1 MKVLYRVL
9 TIKEILKELVPFYIK
24 VNLHLV
30 KRFVLDI
37 AKGYYFNYAKRRYT
51 TNDFS
56 NSLELKQELKPN
68 EAKNKNLLRAIRSIE
83 QIQINPNE
91 ILSFWRIVGN
101 PSKKNGFTES
111 RSLVNGKIVNTIGG
125 GLCQLSGLMYY
136 ISLIAQLEILERHN
150 HSIDIY
156 DEETRFT
163 PLGSD
168 ATVAYG
174 YKDLKIRNNLN
185 CPIKFN
191 FCIKDDTIKVMIM
204 HSSVIRPNV
213 IEFKEVV
220 SDGNTIEVITIIN
233 NKVCNNSIYKKR
245 FFDLDNYKSN
255 D

>member
-1 MKVLYRVL
+1 MKFSYHVLS
-9 TIKEILKELVPFYIK
+9 IKEDIKKIVPFYIK
-24 VNLHLV
+24 VKLQLL
-30 KRFVLDI
+30 KRSVRDVV
-37 AKGYYFNYAKRRYT
+37 KGYYFNYAKRRYS

-56 NSLELKQELKPN
+56 NSIALKQELKPN
-68 EAKNKNLLRAIRSIE
+68 KAKNKNLLRAIKSIE
-83 QIQINPNE
+83 QIQINHNE

-111 RSLVNGKIVNTIGG
+111 RSLVNGKIENTIGG

-156 DEETRFT
+156 NEETRFT

-191 FCIKDDTIKVMIM
+191 FSIEDDTIKVMIL
-204 HSSVIRPNV
+204 HSSVIRHNV
-213 IEFKEVV
+213 VQFKEVI
-220 SDGNTIEVITIIN
+220 SDDNVIEVITIIN
-233 NKVCNNSIYKKR
+233 NQVYNNSTYKK
-245 FFDLDNYKSN
+245 YPVV
-255 D
+255 

>member
-1 MKVLYRVL
+1 MKFSYHVLS
-9 TIKEILKELVPFYIK
+9 IKEDIKKIVPFYIK
-24 VNLHLV
+24 VKLQLL
-30 KRFVLDI
+30 KRSVRDVV
-37 AKGYYFNYAKRRYT
+37 KGYYFNYAKRRYS

-56 NSLELKQELKPN
+56 NSIALKQELKPN
-68 EAKNKNLLRAIRSIE
+68 KAKNKNLLRAIKSIE

-111 RSLVNGKIVNTIGG
+111 RSLVNGKIENTIGG

-156 DEETRFT
+156 NEETRFT

-191 FCIKDDTIKVMIM
+191 FCIKDDIIKVMIM
-204 HSSVIRPNV
+204 HSSVIRHNV
-213 IEFKEVV
+213 VQFKEVI

-233 NKVCNNSIYKKR
+233 NKVYNNSIYKAVEC
-245 FFDLDNYKSN
+245 
-255 D
+255 

>member
-1 MKVLYRVL
+1 MKFSYHVLS
-9 TIKEILKELVPFYIK
+9 IKEDIKKIVPFYIK
-24 VNLHLV
+24 VKLQLL
-30 KRFVLDI
+30 KRSVRDVV
-37 AKGYYFNYAKRRYT
+37 KGYYFNYAKRRYS

-56 NSLELKQELKPN
+56 NSIALKQDLKPN
-68 EAKNKNLLRAIRSIE
+68 KAKNKNLLRAIKSIE

-111 RSLVNGKIVNTIGG
+111 RSLVNGKIENTIGG

-156 DEETRFT
+156 NEETRFT

-191 FCIKDDTIKVMIM
+191 FSIEDDTIKVMIL
-204 HSSVIRPNV
+204 HSSVIRHNV
-213 IEFKEVV
+213 VQFKEVI
-220 SDGNTIEVITIIN
+220 SDDNVIEVITIIN
-233 NKVCNNSIYKKR
+233 NQVYNNSTYKK
-245 FFDLDNYKSN
+245 YPVV
-255 D
+255 

>member
-1 MKVLYRVL
+1 MKFSYHVLS
-9 TIKEILKELVPFYIK
+9 IKEDIKKIVPFYIK
-24 VNLHLV
+24 VKLQLL
-30 KRFVLDI
+30 KRSVRDVV
-37 AKGYYFNYAKRRYT
+37 KGYYFNYAKRRYS

-56 NSLELKQELKPN
+56 NSIALKQELKPN
-68 EAKNKNLLRAIRSIE
+68 KAKNKNLLRAIKRIE

-111 RSLVNGKIVNTIGG
+111 RSLVNGKIENTIGG

-156 DEETRFT
+156 NEETRFT

-191 FCIKDDTIKVMIM
+191 FSIEDDTIKVMIL
-204 HSSVIRPNV
+204 HSSVIRHNV
-213 IEFKEVV
+213 VEFKEVI
-220 SDGNTIEVITIIN
+220 SCIGA
-233 NKVCNNSIYKKR
+233 
-245 FFDLDNYKSN
+245 LDPSV
-255 D
+255 

>member
-1 MKVLYRVL
+1 MKFSYHVLS
-9 TIKEILKELVPFYIK
+9 IKEDIKKIVPFYIK
-24 VNLHLV
+24 VKLQLL
-30 KRFVLDI
+30 KRSVRDVV
-37 AKGYYFNYAKRRYT
+37 KGYYFNYAKRRYS

-56 NSLELKQELKPN
+56 NSIALKQELKPN
-68 EAKNKNLLRAIRSIE
+68 KAKNKNLLRAIKSIE

-111 RSLVNGKIVNTIGG
+111 RSLVNGKIENTIGG

-156 DEETRFT
+156 NEETRFT

-191 FCIKDDTIKVMIM
+191 FSIEDDTIKVMIL
-204 HSSVIRPNV
+204 HSSVIRHNV
-213 IEFKEVV
+213 VQFKEVI

-233 NKVCNNSIYKKR
+233 NKVYNNSIYKAVEC
-245 FFDLDNYKSN
+245 
-255 D
+255 

>member
-1 MKVLYRVL
+1 MKFSYHVLS
-9 TIKEILKELVPFYIK
+9 IKEDIKKIVPFYIK
-24 VNLHLV
+24 VKLQLL
-30 KRFVLDI
+30 KRSVRDVV
-37 AKGYYFNYAKRRYT
+37 KGYYFNYAKRRYS

-56 NSLELKQELKPN
+56 NSIALKQELKPN
-68 EAKNKNLLRAIRSIE
+68 KAKNKNLLRAIKSIE

-111 RSLVNGKIVNTIGG
+111 RSLVNGKIENTIGG

-156 DEETRFT
+156 NEETRFT

-191 FCIKDDTIKVMIM
+191 FSIEDDTINVMIL
-204 HSSVIRPNV
+204 HSSVIRHNV
-213 IEFKEVV
+213 VEFKEVI
-220 SDGNTIEVITIIN
+220 SDDNVIEVITIIN
-233 NKVCNNSIYKKR
+233 NKVYNNSTYKK
-245 FFDLDNYKSN
+245 YPVV
-255 D
+255 

>member
-1 MKVLYRVL
+1 MKFSYHVLS
-9 TIKEILKELVPFYIK
+9 IKEDIKKIVPFYIK
-24 VNLHLV
+24 VKLQLL
-30 KRFVLDI
+30 KRSVRDVV
-37 AKGYYFNYAKRRYT
+37 KGYYFNYAKRRYS

-56 NSLELKQELKPN
+56 NSIALKQELKPN
-68 EAKNKNLLRAIRSIE
+68 KAKNKNLLRAIKSIE

-111 RSLVNGKIVNTIGG
+111 RSLVNGKIENTIGG

-156 DEETRFT
+156 NEETRFT

-191 FCIKDDTIKVMIM
+191 FSIEDDTIKVMIL
-204 HSSVIRPNV
+204 HSSVIRHNV
-213 IEFKEVV
+213 VEFKEVI
-220 SDGNTIEVITIIN
+220 SDDNVIEVITIIN
-233 NKVCNNSIYKKR
+233 NQVYNNSTYKK
-245 FFDLDNYKSN
+245 YPVV
-255 D
+255 

>member
-1 MKVLYRVL
+1 MKFSYHVLS
-9 TIKEILKELVPFYIK
+9 IKEDIKKIVPFYIK
-24 VNLHLV
+24 VKLQLL
-30 KRFVLDI
+30 KRSVRDVV
-37 AKGYYFNYAKRRYT
+37 KGYYFNYAKRRYS

-56 NSLELKQELKPN
+56 NSIALKQELKPN
-68 EAKNKNLLRAIRSIE
+68 KAKNKNLLRAIKRIE

-111 RSLVNGKIVNTIGG
+111 RSLVNGKIINTIGG

-136 ISLIAQLEILERHN
+136 ISLIAKLEILERHN

-156 DEETRFT
+156 NEETRFT

-191 FCIKDDTIKVMIM
+191 FSIEDDTIKVMIL
-204 HSSVIRPNV
+204 HSSVIRHNV
-213 IEFKEVV
+213 VEFKEVI
-220 SDGNTIEVITIIN
+220 SDDNVIEVITIIN
-233 NKVCNNSIYKKR
+233 NQVYNNSTYKK
-245 FFDLDNYKSN
+245 YPVV
-255 D
+255 

>member
-1 MKVLYRVL
+1 MKFSYHVLS
-9 TIKEILKELVPFYIK
+9 IK
-24 VNLHLV
+24 VKLQLL
-30 KRFVLDI
+30 KRSVRDVV
-37 AKGYYFNYAKRRYT
+37 KGYYFNYAKRRYS

-56 NSLELKQELKPN
+56 NSIALKQELKPN
-68 EAKNKNLLRAIRSIE
+68 KAKNKNLLRAIKRIE

-111 RSLVNGKIVNTIGG
+111 RSLVNGKIENTIGG

-156 DEETRFT
+156 NEETRFT

-191 FCIKDDTIKVMIM
+191 FSIEDDTIKVMIL
-204 HSSVIRPNV
+204 HSSVIRHNV
-213 IEFKEVV
+213 VQFKEVI
-220 SDGNTIEVITIIN
+220 SDDNVIEVITIIN
-233 NKVCNNSIYKKR
+233 NQVYNNSTYKK
-245 FFDLDNYKSN
+245 YPVV
-255 D
+255 

>member
-1 MKVLYRVL
+1 MKFSYHVLS
-9 TIKEILKELVPFYIK
+9 IKEDIKKIVPFYIK
-24 VNLHLV
+24 VKLQLL
-30 KRFVLDI
+30 KRSVRDVV
-37 AKGYYFNYAKRRYT
+37 KGYYFNYAKRRYS

-56 NSLELKQELKPN
+56 NSIALKQELKPN
-68 EAKNKNLLRAIRSIE
+68 KAKNKNLLRAIKKIE

-111 RSLVNGKIVNTIGG
+111 RSLVNGKIENTIGG

-156 DEETRFT
+156 NEETRFT

-168 ATVAYG
+168 ATVACG

-191 FCIKDDTIKVMIM
+191 FSIEDDTIKVMIL
-204 HSSVIRPNV
+204 HSSVIRHNV
-213 IEFKEVV
+213 VEFKEVI
-220 SDGNTIEVITIIN
+220 SDDNVIEVITIIN
-233 NKVCNNSIYKKR
+233 NQVYNNSTYKKYR
-245 FFDLDNYKSN
+245 VV
-255 D
+255 

>member
-1 MKVLYRVL
+1 MKFSYHVLS
-9 TIKEILKELVPFYIK
+9 IKEDIKKIVPFYIK
-24 VNLHLV
+24 VKLQLL
-30 KRFVLDI
+30 KRSVRDVV
-37 AKGYYFNYAKRRYT
+37 KGYYFNYAKRRYS

-56 NSLELKQELKPN
+56 NSIALKQELKPN
-68 EAKNKNLLRAIRSIE
+68 KAKNKNLLRAIKSIE

-111 RSLVNGKIVNTIGG
+111 RSLVNGKIENTIGG

-156 DEETRFT
+156 NEETRFT

-191 FCIKDDTIKVMIM
+191 FSIEDDTINVMIL
-204 HSSVIRPNV
+204 HSSVIRHNV
-213 IEFKEVV
+213 VEFKEVI
-220 SDGNTIEVITIIN
+220 SDDNVIEVITIIN
-233 NKVCNNSIYKKR
+233 NQVYNNSTYKK
-245 FFDLDNYKSN
+245 YPVV
-255 D
+255 

>member
-1 MKVLYRVL
+1 MKFSYHVLS
-9 TIKEILKELVPFYIK
+9 IKEDIKKIVPFYIK
-24 VNLHLV
+24 VKLQLL
-30 KRFVLDI
+30 KRSVRDVV
-37 AKGYYFNYAKRRYT
+37 KGYYFNYAKRRYS

-56 NSLELKQELKPN
+56 NSIALKQELKPN
-68 EAKNKNLLRAIRSIE
+68 KAKNKNLLRAIKSIE

-111 RSLVNGKIVNTIGG
+111 RSLVNGKIENTIGG

-156 DEETRFT
+156 NEETRFT

-191 FCIKDDTIKVMIM
+191 FSIEDDTINVMIL
-204 HSSVIRPNV
+204 HSSVIRHNFV
-213 IEFKEVV
+213 EFKEVI
-220 SDGNTIEVITIIN
+220 SDDNVIEVITIIN
-233 NKVCNNSIYKKR
+233 NQVYNNSTYKK
-245 FFDLDNYKSN
+245 YPVV
-255 D
+255 

>member
-1 MKVLYRVL
+1 MKFSYHVLS
-9 TIKEILKELVPFYIK
+9 IKEDIKKIVPFYIK
-24 VNLHLV
+24 VKLQLL
-30 KRFVLDI
+30 KRSVRDVV
-37 AKGYYFNYAKRRYT
+37 KGYYFNYAKRRYS

-56 NSLELKQELKPN
+56 NSIALKQELKPN
-68 EAKNKNLLRAIRSIE
+68 KAKNKNLLRAIKRIE

-111 RSLVNGKIVNTIGG
+111 RSLVNGKIENTIGG

-156 DEETRFT
+156 NEETRFT

-191 FCIKDDTIKVMIM
+191 FSIEDDTIKVMIL
-204 HSSVIRPNV
+204 HSSVIRHNV
-213 IEFKEVV
+213 VQFKEVI
-220 SDGNTIEVITIIN
+220 SDDNVIEVITIIN
-233 NKVCNNSIYKKR
+233 NQVYNNSTYKK
-245 FFDLDNYKSN
+245 YPVV
-255 D
+255 

>member
-1 MKVLYRVL
+1 MKFSYHVLS
-9 TIKEILKELVPFYIK
+9 IKEDIKKIVPFYIK
-24 VNLHLV
+24 VKLQLL
-30 KRFVLDI
+30 KRSVRDVV
-37 AKGYYFNYAKRRYT
+37 KGYYFNYAKRRYS

-56 NSLELKQELKPN
+56 NSIALKQELKPN
-68 EAKNKNLLRAIRSIE
+68 KAKNKNLLRAIKRIE

-111 RSLVNGKIVNTIGG
+111 RSLVNGKIENTIGG

-156 DEETRFT
+156 NEETRFT

-191 FCIKDDTIKVMIM
+191 FSIEDDTINVMIL
-204 HSSVIRPNV
+204 HSSVIRHNV
-213 IEFKEVV
+213 VEFKEVI
-220 SDGNTIEVITIIN
+220 SDDNVIEVITIIN
-233 NKVCNNSIYKKR
+233 NQVYNNSTYKK
-245 FFDLDNYKSN
+245 YPVV
-255 D
+255 

>member
-1 MKVLYRVL
+1 MKFSYHVLS
-9 TIKEILKELVPFYIK
+9 IKEDIKKIVPFYIK
-24 VNLHLV
+24 VKLQLL
-30 KRFVLDI
+30 KRSVRDVV
-37 AKGYYFNYAKRRYT
+37 KGYYFNYAKRRYS

-56 NSLELKQELKPN
+56 NSIALKQELKPN
-68 EAKNKNLLRAIRSIE
+68 KAKNKNLLRAIKSIE

-111 RSLVNGKIVNTIGG
+111 RSLVNGKIENTIGG

-136 ISLIAQLEILERHN
+136 ISLIAKLEILERHN

-156 DEETRFT
+156 NEETRFT

-191 FCIKDDTIKVMIM
+191 FSIEDDTIKVMIL
-204 HSSVIRPNV
+204 HSSVIRHNV
-213 IEFKEVV
+213 VQFKEVI
-220 SDGNTIEVITIIN
+220 SDDNVIDVITIIN
-233 NKVCNNSIYKKR
+233 NQVYNNSTYKK
-245 FFDLDNYKSN
+245 YPVV
-255 D
+255 

>member
-1 MKVLYRVL
+1 MKFSYHVLS
-9 TIKEILKELVPFYIK
+9 IKEDIKKIVPFYIK
-24 VNLHLV
+24 VKLQLL
-30 KRFVLDI
+30 KRSVRDVV
-37 AKGYYFNYAKRRYT
+37 KGYYFNYAKRRYS

-56 NSLELKQELKPN
+56 NSIALKQELKPN
-68 EAKNKNLLRAIRSIE
+68 KAKNKNLLRAIKSIE

-111 RSLVNGKIVNTIGG
+111 RSLVNGKIENTIGG

-156 DEETRFT
+156 NEETRFT

-168 ATVAYG
+168 ATVSYG

-191 FCIKDDTIKVMIM
+191 FSIEDDTIKVMIL
-204 HSSVIRPNV
+204 HSSVIRHNV
-213 IEFKEVV
+213 VQFKEVI
-220 SDGNTIEVITIIN
+220 SDDNVIEVITIIN
-233 NKVCNNSIYKKR
+233 NQVYNNSTYKK
-245 FFDLDNYKSN
+245 YPVV
-255 D
+255 

>member
-1 MKVLYRVL
+1 MKYSYHVLS
-9 TIKEILKELVPFYIK
+9 IKEDIKKIVPFYIK
-24 VNLHLV
+24 VKLQLL
-30 KRFVLDI
+30 KRSVRDVV
-37 AKGYYFNYAKRRYT
+37 KGYYFNYAKRRYS

-56 NSLELKQELKPN
+56 NSIALKQELKPN
-68 EAKNKNLLRAIRSIE
+68 KAKNKNLLRAIRSIE

-101 PSKKNGFTES
+101 PSKKNGFTGS

-156 DEETRFT
+156 DAETRFT

-191 FCIKDDTIKVMIM
+191 FSIEDDTIKVMIL
-204 HSSVIRPNV
+204 HSSVIRHNV
-213 IEFKEVV
+213 VQFKEVI
-220 SDGNTIEVITIIN
+220 SDDNVIEVITIIN
-233 NKVCNNSIYKKR
+233 NQVYNNSTYKK
-245 FFDLDNYKSN
+245 YPVV
-255 D
+255 

>member
-1 MKVLYRVL
+1 MKFSYHVLS
-9 TIKEILKELVPFYIK
+9 IKEDIKKIVPFYIK
-24 VNLHLV
+24 VKLQLL
-30 KRFVLDI
+30 KRSVRDVV
-37 AKGYYFNYAKRRYT
+37 KGYYFNYAKRRYS

-56 NSLELKQELKPN
+56 NSIALKQELKPN
-68 EAKNKNLLRAIRSIE
+68 KAKNKNLLRAIKSIE

-111 RSLVNGKIVNTIGG
+111 RSLVNGKIENTIGG

-156 DEETRFT
+156 NEETRFT

-191 FCIKDDTIKVMIM
+191 FCIKDDIIKVIIM
-204 HSSVIRPNV
+204 HSSVIKHNV
-213 IEFKEVV
+213 VQFKEVI

-233 NKVCNNSIYKKR
+233 NKVYNNSIYKAVEC
-245 FFDLDNYKSN
+245 
-255 D
+255 

>member
-1 MKVLYRVL
+1 MKYSYHVLS
-9 TIKEILKELVPFYIK
+9 IKEDIKKIVPFYIK
-24 VNLHLV
+24 VKLQLL
-30 KRFVLDI
+30 KRSVRDVV
-37 AKGYYFNYAKRRYT
+37 KGYYFNYAKRRYS

-56 NSLELKQELKPN
+56 NSIALKQELKPN
-68 EAKNKNLLRAIRSIE
+68 KAKNKNLLRAIKSIE

-111 RSLVNGKIVNTIGG
+111 RSLVNGKIENTIGG

-156 DEETRFT
+156 NEETRFT

-168 ATVAYG
+168 ATVAYC

-191 FCIKDDTIKVMIM
+191 FSIEDDTIKVMIL
-204 HSSVIRPNV
+204 HSSVIRHNV
-213 IEFKEVV
+213 VQFKEVI
-220 SDGNTIEVITIIN
+220 SDDNVIEVITIIN
-233 NKVCNNSIYKKR
+233 NQVYNNSTYKK
-245 FFDLDNYKSN
+245 YPVV
-255 D
+255 

>member
-1 MKVLYRVL
+1 MKFSYHVLS
-9 TIKEILKELVPFYIK
+9 IKEDIKKIVPFYIK
-24 VNLHLV
+24 VKLQLL
-30 KRFVLDI
+30 KRSVRDVV
-37 AKGYYFNYAKRRYT
+37 KGYYFNYAKRRYS

-56 NSLELKQELKPN
+56 NSIALKQELKPN
-68 EAKNKNLLRAIRSIE
+68 KAKNKNLLRAIKSIE

-156 DEETRFT
+156 NEETRFT

-191 FCIKDDTIKVMIM
+191 FSIEDDTIKVMIL
-204 HSSVIRPNV
+204 HSSVIRHNV
-213 IEFKEVV
+213 VQFKEVI
-220 SDGNTIEVITIIN
+220 SDDNVIEVITIIN
-233 NKVCNNSIYKKR
+233 NQVYNNSTYKK
-245 FFDLDNYKSN
+245 YPVV
-255 D
+255 

>member
-1 MKVLYRVL
+1 MKYSYHVLS
-9 TIKEILKELVPFYIK
+9 IKEDIKKIVPFYIK
-24 VNLHLV
+24 VKLQLL
-30 KRFVLDI
+30 KRSVRDVV
-37 AKGYYFNYAKRRYT
+37 KGYYFNYAKRRYS

-56 NSLELKQELKPN
+56 NSIALKQELKPN
-68 EAKNKNLLRAIRSIE
+68 KAKNKNLLRAIKSIE

-111 RSLVNGKIVNTIGG
+111 RSLVNGKIENTIGG

-156 DEETRFT
+156 NEETRFT

-191 FCIKDDTIKVMIM
+191 FSIEDDTIKVMIL
-204 HSSVIRPNV
+204 HSSVIRHNV
-213 IEFKEVV
+213 VQFKEVI
-220 SDGNTIEVITIIN
+220 SDDNVIEVITIIN
-233 NKVCNNSIYKKR
+233 NQVYNNSTYKK
-245 FFDLDNYKSN
+245 YPVV
-255 D
+255 

>member
-1 MKVLYRVL
+1 MKFSYHVLS
-9 TIKEILKELVPFYIK
+9 IKEDIKKIVPFYIK
-24 VNLHLV
+24 VKLQLL
-30 KRFVLDI
+30 KRSVRDVV
-37 AKGYYFNYAKRRYT
+37 KGYYFNYAKRRYS

-56 NSLELKQELKPN
+56 NSIALKQELKPN
-68 EAKNKNLLRAIRSIE
+68 KAKNKNLLRAIKRIE

-111 RSLVNGKIVNTIGG
+111 RSLVNGKIENTIGG

-191 FCIKDDTIKVMIM
+191 FCIKDDIIKVMIM
-204 HSSVIRPNV
+204 HSSVIKHNV
-213 IEFKEVV
+213 VEFKEVI
-220 SDGNTIEVITIIN
+220 SDDNVIEVITIIN
-233 NKVCNNSIYKKR
+233 NQVYNNSTYKK
-245 FFDLDNYKSN
+245 YPVV
-255 D
+255 

>member
-1 MKVLYRVL
+1 MKFSYHVLS
-9 TIKEILKELVPFYIK
+9 IKEDIKKIVPFYIK
-24 VNLHLV
+24 VTLQLL
-30 KRFVLDI
+30 KRSVRDVV
-37 AKGYYFNYAKRRYT
+37 KGYYFNYAKRRYS

-56 NSLELKQELKPN
+56 NSIALKQELKPN
-68 EAKNKNLLRAIRSIE
+68 KAKNKNLLRAIKSIE

-111 RSLVNGKIVNTIGG
+111 RSLVNGKIENTIGG

-156 DEETRFT
+156 NEETRFT

-191 FCIKDDTIKVMIM
+191 FSIEDDTIKVMIM
-204 HSSVIRPNV
+204 HSSVISHNIV
-213 IEFKEVV
+213 EFKEVI
-220 SDGNTIEVITIIN
+220 SDGNVIEVITIIN
-233 NKVCNNSIYKKR
+233 NQVYNNSTYKK
-245 FFDLDNYKSN
+245 YPVV
-255 D
+255 

>member
-1 MKVLYRVL
+1 MKFSYHVLS
-9 TIKEILKELVPFYIK
+9 IKEDIKKIVPFYIK
-24 VNLHLV
+24 VKLQLL
-30 KRFVLDI
+30 KRSVRDVV
-37 AKGYYFNYAKRRYT
+37 KGYYFNYAKRRYS

-56 NSLELKQELKPN
+56 NSIALKQELKPN
-68 EAKNKNLLRAIRSIE
+68 KAKNKNLLRAIKSIE

-111 RSLVNGKIVNTIGG
+111 RCLVNGKIENTIGG

-156 DEETRFT
+156 NEETRFT

-191 FCIKDDTIKVMIM
+191 FSIEDDTIKVMIL
-204 HSSVIRPNV
+204 HSSVIRHNV
-213 IEFKEVV
+213 VQFKEVI
-220 SDGNTIEVITIIN
+220 SDDNVIEVITIIN
-233 NKVCNNSIYKKR
+233 NQVYNNSTYKK
-245 FFDLDNYKSN
+245 YPVV
-255 D
+255 

>member
-1 MKVLYRVL
+1 MKFSYHVLS
-9 TIKEILKELVPFYIK
+9 IKEDIKKIVPFYIK
-24 VNLHLV
+24 VKLQLL
-30 KRFVLDI
+30 KRSVRDVV
-37 AKGYYFNYAKRRYT
+37 KGYYFNYAKRRYS

-56 NSLELKQELKPN
+56 NSIALKQELKPN
-68 EAKNKNLLRAIRSIE
+68 KAKNKNLLRAIKRIE

-111 RSLVNGKIVNTIGG
+111 RSLVNGKIENTIGG

-136 ISLIAQLEILERHN
+136 ISLIAKLEILERHN

-156 DEETRFT
+156 NEETRFT

-191 FCIKDDTIKVMIM
+191 FSIEDDTINVMIL
-204 HSSVIRPNV
+204 HSSVIRHNV
-213 IEFKEVV
+213 VEFKEVI
-220 SDGNTIEVITIIN
+220 SDDNVIEVITIIN
-233 NKVCNNSIYKKR
+233 NQVYNNSTYKK
-245 FFDLDNYKSN
+245 YPVV
-255 D
+255 

>member
-1 MKVLYRVL
+1 MKFSYHVLS
-9 TIKEILKELVPFYIK
+9 IKEDIKKIVPFYIK
-24 VNLHLV
+24 VKLQLL
-30 KRFVLDI
+30 KRSVRDVV
-37 AKGYYFNYAKRRYT
+37 KGYYFNYAKRRYS

-56 NSLELKQELKPN
+56 NSIALKQELKPN
-68 EAKNKNLLRAIRSIE
+68 KAKNKNLLRAIKSIE

-111 RSLVNGKIVNTIGG
+111 RSLVNCKIENTIGG

-156 DEETRFT
+156 NEETRFT

-191 FCIKDDTIKVMIM
+191 FSIEDDTIKVMIL
-204 HSSVIRPNV
+204 HSSVIRHNV
-213 IEFKEVV
+213 VQFKEVI
-220 SDGNTIEVITIIN
+220 SDDNVIEVITIIN
-233 NKVCNNSIYKKR
+233 NQVYNNSTYKK
-245 FFDLDNYKSN
+245 YPVV
-255 D
+255 

>member
-1 MKVLYRVL
+1 MKFSYHVLS
-9 TIKEILKELVPFYIK
+9 IKEDIKKIVPFYIK
-24 VNLHLV
+24 VKLQLL
-30 KRFVLDI
+30 KRSVRDVV
-37 AKGYYFNYAKRRYT
+37 KGYYFNYAKRRYS

-56 NSLELKQELKPN
+56 NSIALKQELKPN
-68 EAKNKNLLRAIRSIE
+68 KAKNKNLLRAIKRIE

-111 RSLVNGKIVNTIGG
+111 RSLVNGKIINTIGG

-136 ISLIAQLEILERHN
+136 ISLIAKLEILERHN

-156 DEETRFT
+156 NEETRFT

-191 FCIKDDTIKVMIM
+191 FSIEDDTIKVMIL
-204 HSSVIRPNV
+204 HSSVIRHNV
-213 IEFKEVV
+213 VEFKEVI
-220 SDGNTIEVITIIN
+220 SDDNVIEVIT
-233 NKVCNNSIYKKR
+233 VYNNSTYKK
-245 FFDLDNYKSN
+245 YPVV
-255 D
+255 

>member
-1 MKVLYRVL
+1 MKFSYHVLS
-9 TIKEILKELVPFYIK
+9 IKEDIKKIVPFYIK
-24 VNLHLV
+24 VKLQLL
-30 KRFVLDI
+30 KRSVRDVV
-37 AKGYYFNYAKRRYT
+37 KGYYFNYAKRRYS

-56 NSLELKQELKPN
+56 NSIALKQELKPN
-68 EAKNKNLLRAIRSIE
+68 KAKNKNLLRAIKSIE

-111 RSLVNGKIVNTIGG
+111 RSLVNGKIENTIGG

-191 FCIKDDTIKVMIM
+191 FSIEDDTIKVMIL
-204 HSSVIRPNV
+204 HSSVIRHNV
-213 IEFKEVV
+213 VQFKEVI
-220 SDGNTIEVITIIN
+220 SDDNVIEVITIIN
-233 NKVCNNSIYKKR
+233 NQVYNNSTYKK
-245 FFDLDNYKSN
+245 YPVV
-255 D
+255 

>member
-1 MKVLYRVL
+1 MKFSYHVLS
-9 TIKEILKELVPFYIK
+9 IKEDIKKIVPFYIK
-24 VNLHLV
+24 VKLQLL
-30 KRFVLDI
+30 KRSVRDVV
-37 AKGYYFNYAKRRYT
+37 KGYYFNYAKRRYS

-56 NSLELKQELKPN
+56 NSIALKQELKPN
-68 EAKNKNLLRAIRSIE
+68 KAKNKNLLRAIKSIE

-101 PSKKNGFTES
+101 QSKKNGFTES
-111 RSLVNGKIVNTIGG
+111 RSLVNGKIENTIGG

-156 DEETRFT
+156 NEETRFT

-191 FCIKDDTIKVMIM
+191 FSIEDDTIKVMIL
-204 HSSVIRPNV
+204 HSSVIRHNV
-213 IEFKEVV
+213 VQFKEVI
-220 SDGNTIEVITIIN
+220 SDDNVIEVITIIN
-233 NKVCNNSIYKKR
+233 NQVYNNSTYKK
-245 FFDLDNYKSN
+245 YPVV
-255 D
+255 

>member
-1 MKVLYRVL
+1 MKFSYHVLS
-9 TIKEILKELVPFYIK
+9 IKEDIKKIVPFYIK
-24 VNLHLV
+24 VKLQLL
-30 KRFVLDI
+30 KRSVRDVV
-37 AKGYYFNYAKRRYT
+37 KGYYFNYAKRRYS

-56 NSLELKQELKPN
+56 NSIALKQELKPN
-68 EAKNKNLLRAIRSIE
+68 KAKNKNLLRAIKRIE

-111 RSLVNGKIVNTIGG
+111 RSLVNGKIENTIGG

-156 DEETRFT
+156 NEETRFT

-185 CPIKFN
+185 
-191 FCIKDDTIKVMIM
+191 
-204 HSSVIRPNV
+204 
-213 IEFKEVV
+213 
-220 SDGNTIEVITIIN
+220 
-233 NKVCNNSIYKKR
+233 
-245 FFDLDNYKSN
+245 
-255 D
+255 